1 MFSSLLKDYY
11 GSHYSQSTAR
21 DKEKK
26 KKTVATK
33 KGTRKHILRQNI
45 TF

>member
-1 MFSSLLKDYY
+1 MVVIIVKVLRV
-11 GSHYSQSTAR
+11 T
-21 DKEKK
+21 KK
-26 KKTVATK
+26 KRKKTVATK